1 MEGQNLIGINLI
13 AIERREIK
21 TDITFILTFCCQ
33 GANRV
38 VAGKRR
44 GINNNHF
51 QNDSST
57 YD

>member
-1 MEGQNLIGINLI
+1 
-13 AIERREIK
+13 
-21 TDITFILTFCCQ
+21 
-33 GANRV
+33 V

-57 YD
+57 YDWNSTTYLVADEYLQWVTDPG